1 MAQKKGGEVLI
12 TEETRGKESDHIHS
26 SGIVTEI
33 KPGVGVHKG
42 RWETKKIGFGMIK
55 GR

>member
-1 MAQKKGGEVLI
+1 MLI

-26 SGIVTEI
+26 NGIVTEI
-33 KPGVGVHKG
+33 EPGVGVYKG
-42 RWETKKIGFGMIK
+42 RWETDQIGFGMIK